1 MTSTEPRHSDL
12 ERAASYFLDPV
23 LFAQHILGDKPWWS
37 TQIAIANAIAKPRA
51 RVAVKG
57 CHSSSKTY
65 TAAQIMLWFITRYK
79 DGIAIDT
86 APGERQV
93 KEVMWGEIH
102 KALRNPNIKSIFP
115 SAGVIELRISTGN
128 YALGFS
134 TYKSDMRIRFHGFKS
149 PHVL

>member
-1 MTSTEPRHSDL
+1 MTSAGPNRQSDL

-23 LFAQHILGDKPWWS
+23 LCAQHILGDKPWWS
-37 TQIAIANAIAKPRA
+37 TQIAMANAIAKPGA

-65 TAAQIMLWFITRYK
+65 SAAQIMLWFITRYK

-93 KEVMWGEIH
+93 KEVMWSEIR
-102 KALRNPNIKSIFP
+102 KALGNPKIKSIFP
-115 SAGVIELRISTGN
+115 SAGGMDLRIT
-128 YALGFS
+128 
-134 TYKSDMRIRFHGFKS
+134 
-149 PHVL
+149 P